1 MNDEHKLF
9 LNKALFIIDQYDI
22 VNLFTEEIKKNH
34 ITGRITIVS
43 LRLSIIIKRNILKT
57 WEISTDYH

>member
-1 MNDEHKLF
+1 VNDEHKLF